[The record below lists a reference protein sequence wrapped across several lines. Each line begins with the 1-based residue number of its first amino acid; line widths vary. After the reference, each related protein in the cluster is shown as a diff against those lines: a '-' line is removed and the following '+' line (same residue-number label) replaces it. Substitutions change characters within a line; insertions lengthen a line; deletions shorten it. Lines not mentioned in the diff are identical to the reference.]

1 MGETACEIPTTNPS
15 SVLVE
20 QRQDVVTLTTGSH
33 HHHVTISKESK
44 ESKDNDHLRDNR
56 INATTTTLTK
66 SGIVSANQCC
76 EQCAYGNLKTNID
89 RIKNIFIDNRNKLSD
104 FNELRETLENL
115 CDDNNKMEIQ
125 WTKTGCSEIQH
136 HEKQL
141 SKKSNIFDNN
151 CVCHQD
157 GLDHNNIVS
166 DSAWNNATRCNNVA
180 VLGKQVIILICM
192 TFFLLLVPERDH

>member
-1 MGETACEIPTTNPS
+1 MGETCEIPTTNPS

-20 QRQDVVTLTTGSH
+20 RQDVVTLTTGSH

-44 ESKDNDHLRDNR
+44 ESKDNDHLRDNS
-56 INATTTTLTK
+56 INATTTTLTT
-66 SGIVSANQCC
+66 SCIVSANNNQCC

-89 RIKNIFIDNRNKLSD
+89 RIKNIFIDNLNELSD

-125 WTKTGCSEIQH
+125 WTKTGCNEIQ

-151 CVCHQD
+151 CVFHQD

-192 TFFLLLVPERDH
+192 YDFFIVGA